1 MSDTVSNVQ
10 LLSKA
15 AQAATVGAIVDLS
28 DIDVASFQVVSTAQ
42 SGSNVI
48 ALYESVDGTNF
59 VAVSGLTVTITT
71 SPTDT
76 MWHLNPVYS
85 RYYKVLFTAG
95 SGATTFTVT
104 LNARNNTAQG
114 LGAYVIPTPSIVAA

>member
-1 MSDTVSNVQ
+1 MSNCVDNSQ
-10 LLSKA
+10 IMKYSSL
-15 AQAATVGAIVDLS
+15 ATTTGAVVDLS
-28 DIDVASFQVVSTAQ
+28 DIDVCSFQVVSTAQ

-59 VAVSGLTVTITT
+59 VAVSGVTVTITT
-71 SPTDT
+71 LNTDT
-76 MWHLNPVYS
+76 VWHLNPVYS

-95 SGATTFTVT
+95 SGATTFNVT

-114 LGAYVIPTPSIVAA
+114 LGAYVVPPVSITAS